1 MKAVFHILGF
11 KADAQFRDQL
21 VSELQDLNDLIP
33 IAYANI
39 SLARQHDST
48 PPFQAVVLLGVP
60 GPDIH
65 AAARDHTWPAAWL
78 KVVARLREQIE
89 DRQSRQQA
97 RQKGPRHLDI
107 APGPHAPA
115 GPERRNPIRP

>member
-1 MKAVFHILGF
+1 MRVEFHILGL
-11 KADAQFRDQL
+11 KADNQL
-21 VSELQDLNDLIP
+21 HHQLASDLQHLNDLIP
-33 IAYANI
+33 ITCADI

-48 PPFQAVVLLGVP
+48 PPFQAAVLLGVP

-89 DRQSRQQA
+89 ARQNRQQA
-97 RQKGPRHLDI
+97 RQRGPRHLDI
-107 APGPHAPA
+107 AP
-115 GPERRNPIRP
+115 RRTNGVPRTGRT

>member
-1 MKAVFHILGF
+1 MKTEFHILGL
-11 KADAQFRDQL
+11 KDDDELRHHLASDLQL
-21 VSELQDLNDLIP
+21 LNEIMP
-33 IAYANI
+33 IAHADI
-39 SLARQHDST
+39 SLTRQHQST

-78 KVVARLREQIE
+78 KVIARLREQME

-97 RQKGPRHLDI
+97 RHKGPRDLHI
-107 APGPHAPA
+107 APGRTNGDTRA
-115 GPERRNPIRP
+115 GRA